1 MRPPSGFRGYSSR
14 NVEAGSLSPRIPAP
28 AMRPIAFARRFL
40 GRWGLIAALAALPIY
55 YLVHDLTTGYQSGL
69 GHGHAVVH
77 HDLTRIG
84 LNVVQGLSNG
94 SIWALIA
101 IGYTLVYGIIEL
113 INFAHGDVFMIGSF
127 TAVGL
132 YGTFGLTTSTGTVGL
147 IFGLLAVLVV
157 TMIVCGALNTLIER
171 VGYRPLRGAPKL
183 APLITAVGF
192 SFILENAGLV
202 WRGGAPQGVPD
213 LINQD

>member
-1 MRPPSGFRGYSSR
+1 
-14 NVEAGSLSPRIPAP
+14 
-28 AMRPIAFARRFL
+28 MRPIAWARRFL
-40 GRWGLIAALAALPIY
+40 GRCGLIVALAALPVD
-55 YLVHDLTTGYQSGL
+55 YLVHDLTTGYQAGL
-69 GHGHAVVH
+69 VHGHAVVH

-132 YGTFGLTTSTGTVGL
+132 CGTFGL
-147 IFGLLAVLVV
+147 
-157 TMIVCGALNTLIER
+157 
-171 VGYRPLRGAPKL
+171 
-183 APLITAVGF
+183 IT
-192 SFILENAGLV
+192 
-202 WRGGAPQGVPD
+202 
-213 LINQD
+213 